1 MSAKNNE
8 NNEWSVI
15 EEKLRLM
22 YGDESF
28 QRITEDEWWKYYYC
42 ERRKKLDKQIAR
54 QRNTIVKPLMFPS
67 IFTDQKAVAK
77 INRQNGQRSRWL
89 MNKLSRRFA
98 LEDMGPIDNVMH
110 VVTKMS
116 WHPHHA
122 HIWAVATY
130 PGVTSQ
136 QLTDYVG
143 VANSNHRMVFRRLN
157 NDLYHVGW
165 QCISSPIGYKNEPW
179 GWYLEK
185 I

>member
-1 MSAKNNE
+1 MSAEENE
-8 NNEWSVI
+8 ENEWHAI
-15 EEKLRLM
+15 EESLRLM
-22 YGDESF
+22 YGDNAY
-28 QRITEDEWWKYYYC
+28 QRMTEDEWWRYDYC
-42 ERRKKLDKQIAR
+42 GRRKKLERQIER
-54 QRNTIVKPLMFPS
+54 QRITIVKPLVFLS
-67 IFTDQKAVAK
+67 IFADPKTVAK

-89 MNKLSRRFA
+89 MDKLSRRIA
-98 LEDMGPIDNVMH
+98 LEDMGPIDNVTH

-143 VANSNHRMVFRRLN
+143 VASSNHRMVFRRLN

-165 QCISSPIGYKNEPW
+165 QCVSSPIGYKNEPW